1 MTKQDICF
9 TELLI
14 CKNWHVKMEDHSN
27 GIMDMEKRHLSLDLI
42 FEVREMAKKLESPFR
57 MSSSQCNG
65 DGCLIMPLNNKQT
78 FGVFTNK

>member
-1 MTKQDICF
+1 VTKQDICF

-42 FEVREMAKKLESPFR
+42 FEVREMAKKLESPF
-57 MSSSQCNG
+57 
-65 DGCLIMPLNNKQT
+65 
-78 FGVFTNK
+78 